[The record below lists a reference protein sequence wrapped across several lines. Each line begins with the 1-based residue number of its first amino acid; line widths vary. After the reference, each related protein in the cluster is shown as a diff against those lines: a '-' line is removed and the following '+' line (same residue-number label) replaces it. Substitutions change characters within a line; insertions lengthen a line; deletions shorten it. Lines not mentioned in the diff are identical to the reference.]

1 MNMITVDFG
10 VVPIGTEQTDLG
22 EYVSVA
28 VQAIKDS
35 GLKYELTGMGTQ
47 IEAENLD
54 ELYEAVKTAQ
64 ESVFKVGANRVF
76 TVLKIDDRRDKN
88 NRGLKD
94 KVSTVNDMI
103 K

>member
-64 ESVFKVGANRVF
+64 EAVFKVGANRVF

>member
-1 MNMITVDFG
+1 MITVDFG
-10 VVPIGTEQTDLG
+10 VVPIGTEETDLG
-22 EYVSVA
+22 EYVSLA

-35 GLKYELTGMGTQ
+35 GLSYELTGMGTQ

-54 ELYEAVKTAQ
+54 ELYEAIKSAQ
-64 ESVFKVGANRVF
+64 EAVFKVGANRVF

-88 NRGLKD
+88 TRGLKD
-94 KVSTVNDMI
+94 KVDTVNEMI

>member
-1 MNMITVDFG
+1 MINVDFG
-10 VVPIGTEQTDLG
+10 VVPIGTEVTDLG

-35 GLKYELTGMGTQ
+35 GLSYELTGMGTQ

-54 ELYEAVKTAQ
+54 ELYQAVKSAQEAVF
-64 ESVFKVGANRVF
+64 EVGADRVF

-94 KVSTVNDMI
+94 KVATVDEMV

>member
-1 MNMITVDFG
+1 MITADFG
-10 VVPIGTEQTDLG
+10 VVPIGTDKTDLG
-22 EYVSVA
+22 DYVSVA

-54 ELYEAVKTAQ
+54 ELYAAIKSAQEAV
-64 ESVFKVGANRVF
+64 FNVGTKRVF
-76 TVLKIDDRRDKN
+76 TVLKIDDRRDKK
-88 NRGLKD
+88 NRGLDD
-94 KVSTVNDMI
+94 KISTVNEMI

>member
-1 MNMITVDFG
+1 MITADFG
-10 VVPIGTEQTDLG
+10 ILPVGSEGTDLG

-47 IEAENLD
+47 IEAQNLD
-54 ELYEAVKTAQ
+54 ELYEAIKIAQ
-64 ESVFKVGANRVF
+64 EAVFKVGANRVY
-76 TVLKIDDRRDKN
+76 TVIKIDDRRDKKD
-88 NRGLKD
+88 RGLKD
-94 KVSTVNDMI
+94 KVATVNEMI

>member
-1 MNMITVDFG
+1 MITADFG
-10 VVPIGTEQTDLG
+10 VVPIGTKVTDLG
-22 EYVSVA
+22 DYVSVA
-28 VQAIKDS
+28 VQAINDS
-35 GLKYELTGMGTQ
+35 GLRYELTGMGTQ

-54 ELYEAVKTAQ
+54 ELYEAVKSAQ
-64 ESVFKVGANRVF
+64 EAVFEVGANRVF

-94 KVSTVNDMI
+94 KVTTVNEMI

>member
-1 MNMITVDFG
+1 MITADFG
-10 VVPIGTEQTDLG
+10 IVPIGTDKTDLG

-47 IEAENLD
+47 IESNNLD
-54 ELYEAVKTAQ
+54 ELYTAIKSAQEAVF
-64 ESVFKVGANRVF
+64 EIGADRVF
-76 TVLKIDDRRDKN
+76 TILKIDDRRDKKD
-88 NRGLKD
+88 RGLKD
-94 KVSTVNDMI
+94 KMDTVNEMI

>member
-35 GLKYELTGMGTQ
+35 GLNYELTGMGTQ
-47 IEAENLD
+47 IEAKNLD
-54 ELYEAVKTAQ
+54 ELYEAVKSAQ
-64 ESVFKVGANRVF
+64 EAVFNVGANRVF

-88 NRGLKD
+88 NRGLND
-94 KVSTVNDMI
+94 KVATVDEMI

>member
-1 MNMITVDFG
+1 MITADFG
-10 VVPIGTEQTDLG
+10 IVPIGTKVTDLG

-35 GLKYELTGMGTQ
+35 GLRYELTGMGTQ
-47 IEAENLD
+47 IEAKNLN
-54 ELYEAVKTAQ
+54 ELYGAVESAQEAVF
-64 ESVFKVGANRVF
+64 EVGANRVF

-94 KVSTVNDMI
+94 KVSTVNEMI

>member
-1 MNMITVDFG
+1 MITADFG
-10 VVPIGTEQTDLG
+10 IVPIGTKVTDLG

-35 GLKYELTGMGTQ
+35 GLSYELTGMGTQ

-54 ELYEAVKTAQ
+54 ELYEAVKSAQ
-64 ESVFKVGANRVF
+64 EAVFEVGANRVF
-76 TVLKIDDRRDKN
+76 TILKIDDRRDKN

-94 KVSTVNDMI
+94 KVATVNEMI

>member
-1 MNMITVDFG
+1 MITADLG
-10 VVPIGTEQTDLG
+10 VVPIGTKETDLG
-22 EYVSVA
+22 DYVSVA

-35 GLKYELTGMGTQ
+35 GLNYELTGMGTQ
-47 IEAENLD
+47 IEAKNLD

-64 ESVFKVGANRVF
+64 EAVFKVGANRVF
-76 TVLKIDDRRDKN
+76 TVLKIDDRRDKD

-94 KVSTVNDMI
+94 KVATVNEMI

>member
-1 MNMITVDFG
+1 MITADFG
-10 VVPIGTEQTDLG
+10 VVPIGTKETDLG
-22 EYVSVA
+22 DYVSVA
-28 VQAIKDS
+28 VQTIKDS
-35 GLKYELTGMGTQ
+35 GLNYELTGMGTQ

-54 ELYEAVKTAQ
+54 ELYEAVKSAQ
-64 ESVFKVGANRVF
+64 KAVFEVGADRVY

-94 KVSTVNDMI
+94 KVATVDKMI